1 MIGTV
6 AQLELLLGSRRNRLR
21 VFRWLYGGWLVAQL
35 LFFYLMF
42 LLNEQAK
49 QFVRMQGSGWQVP
62 LGEPV
67 IPVSAPQAV
76 AGPFSQTF
84 IVQQFILLA
93 IATPALVA
101 GAITDEKRRG
111 TLQHLLLADINTRAL
126 LLGKLLGR
134 VAQVGML
141 ALVGLPLFALM
152 AGFGGVQPLTLLAL
166 ALVVALSVF
175 SVAAAALL
183 ASVWCRQT
191 RDAVLA
197 LYAVGIAAGLAVWR
211 WGGVLNGFDPLWV
224 LEPAETA
231 GMAELGR
238 RLLLMA
244 LCWGS
249 VGGVCLALAVWRVKP
264 AYLRE
269 LEGRST
275 RKAAWYARF
284 RLPVDDDPIHWRE
297 RNVEGLAPA
306 AGLRRVPLWLAVA
319 TLALASSASS
329 LLILTLA
336 LAPGA
341 TPADVLSALRR
352 FDYAKLEQLLP
363 GAADGFL
370 VQGIVVM
377 LLGSLVVGIRCSGSV
392 TGERERQT
400 WEPLLLTQ
408 LSARELVRS
417 KLWGIMGASYIYLF
431 AYGLPA
437 AVVSLAAG
445 PLAVFWVVLWL
456 GVTVLAMYFVGA
468 AGVWSS
474 VRSKSSW
481 QALLK
486 TLGWGYLF
494 GTFIYTVTSP
504 ALWVVMII
512 VAGILAVIDAQLRT
526 TLFRTFVQNF
536 NTQFNAFFVATC
548 VSLAVIFWL
557 CARFFLNWAQKWI
570 AQRER
575 TRHWQSAPVYRRAKR
590 RVRAA
595 RR

>member
-6 AQLELLLGSRRNRLR
+6 VQLELLLGGRRNRLR

-35 LFFYLMF
+35 LFFYLLF
-42 LLNEQAK
+42 LTNEQAK
-49 QFVRMQGSGWQVP
+49 QFARMMARMQGQS
-62 LGEPV
+62 LEPFV
-67 IPVSAPQAV
+67 PVSAPQAV
-76 AGPFSQTF
+76 GGPFSQTF

-141 ALVGLPLFALM
+141 ALVGLPIFALM
-152 AGFGGVQPLTLLAL
+152 AGFGGVEPLTLLAL
-166 ALVVALSVF
+166 GLVVAIAVF

-197 LYAVGIAAGLAVWR
+197 LYAVGIAAGLVVWR
-211 WGGVLNGFDPLWV
+211 CGGVLNGFNPIWV

-231 GMAELGR
+231 GVAELGR
-238 RLLLMA
+238 RLLQMT

-249 VGGVCLALAVWRVKP
+249 VGGVCLGLAVWRIKP

-275 RKAAWYARF
+275 RQAARDARF

-306 AGLRRVPLWLAVA
+306 AGLRRVPLWLAVT

-329 LLILTLA
+329 LLILALA

-341 TPADVLSALRR
+341 SPADVLSALRG
-352 FDYAKLEQLLP
+352 FDYGKLEKLLP

-437 AVVSLAAG
+437 TAVSLAAG
-445 PLAVFWVVLWL
+445 PAAVFWVVLWL

-468 AGVWSS
+468 AGLWSS

-486 TLGWGYLF
+486 TLGWSYLF
-494 GTFIYTVTSP
+494 GAIIYVLSFP
-504 ALWVVMII
+504 GLWIVAKI
-512 VAGILAVIDAQLRT
+512 VAGVLTVVDLQLRT
-526 TLFRTFVQNF
+526 TFFRAFVQNF
-536 NTQFNAFFVATC
+536 NTEFNAFFVATC

-557 CARFFLNWAQKWI
+557 CARFFLTWAQRWI

-590 RVRAA
+590 RLRTAK
-595 RR
+595 R